1 MKLFK
6 TLGAAA
12 LVLFSSIG
20 FSAEVIQSEN
30 PNFASTKRA
39 GDTALSAQKFEIFT
53 SGKVKYQ
60 TLETLPIGSI
70 DGKSLDLGD
79 GVVGTVTSTSQA
91 VQRPPSFLVYRAIQV
106 SSQIDINLG
115 AVSRGFA
122 MYVIDNDELATSLDV
137 TFMYIDGTSE
147 TKQIHNSSTANQ
159 ALQFFGFVSDKSFQ
173 SIRIHGS
180 ALTDGDGVFIDNL
193 AAINAT
199 SYRDPVTFNNF
210 YNGITSACTQ
220 AGTWRNSND
229 ELTLTNGGT
238 ISCGGSGHYA
248 GKVKL
253 LTLQIVGDRF
263 VGQGIEDSCWVS
275 KSYSNAPV
283 TTSAP
288 YWRYNTVGATKV
300 STLYMRSYQ
309 TSWVSGRRGSYSISC
324 RIDQP
329 ESHNLKLTGSSNF
342 NFSDTY

>member
-1 MKLFK
+1 MKFFK
-6 TLGAAA
+6 YLSV
-12 LVLFSSIG
+12 VLLTVLSFASI
-20 FSAEVIQSEN
+20 SAETIISEN

-60 TLETLPIGSI
+60 TLETVPVGSI
-70 DGKSLDLGD
+70 NGKSLDLGD
-79 GVVGTVTSTSQA
+79 GVVGTVTTTSQV
-91 VQRPPSFLVYRAIQV
+91 VQRPPSFLAYRAIKV
-106 SSQIDINLG
+106 NSQIDISLG

-173 SIRIHGS
+173 SIRIHGT
-180 ALTDGDGVFIDNL
+180 ALTDSDGVFIDNL

-229 ELTLTNGGT
+229 ELSLANGGT
-238 ISCGGSGHYA
+238 ISCGGFGHYA

-253 LTLQIVGDRF
+253 ITLQIVGDRF
-263 VGQGIEDSCWVS
+263 VGQGTEDSCWVGS
-275 KSYSNAPV
+275 TYSNAPV

-288 YWRYNTVGATKV
+288 YWRYDTVGATKV

-309 TSWVSGRRGSYSISC
+309 AAWVSGRRGSYGISC
-324 RIDQP
+324 RINQP
-329 ESHNLKLTGSSNF
+329 ETHNLKLTGSSNF
-342 NFSDTY
+342 NYSDTY